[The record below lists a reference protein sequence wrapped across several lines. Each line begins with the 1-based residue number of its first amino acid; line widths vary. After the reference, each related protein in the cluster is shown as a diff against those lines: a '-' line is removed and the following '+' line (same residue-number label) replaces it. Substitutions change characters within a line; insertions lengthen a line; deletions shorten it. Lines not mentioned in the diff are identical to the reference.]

1 MGAFRLWPFL
11 SIIASGLVP
20 DAILILLCEVVEA
33 GSHKDPM
40 HTRGHYVQRSEPETL
55 LSALHMYLS
64 VFQA

>member
-33 GSHKDPM
+33 GSHKDGSVLVSM
-40 HTRGHYVQRSEPETL
+40 MEVDYVDVKITRI
-55 LSALHMYLS
+55 YLE
-64 VFQA
+64 